1 VISYY
6 AFVRFVEHLPEHLYT
21 NYSSPSKLMVLVRGG
36 PAWIPIAIV
45 GGAVFGAAGLGSR
58 SKASAL
64 VRVVSIALISGTLA
78 GEGLLWLVRRGN
90 AGDFVFALEMI
101 VGLMLP
107 WLLLRDRTEQLR
119 AWWGAV
125 AIGVA
130 VLAFE
135 AVIRTVM
142 SL

>member
-1 VISYY
+1 MQQIKDLEARLDQLVSRFFRLTQYYITSHAVIL
-6 AFVRFVEHLPEHLYT
+6 A
-21 NYSSPSKLMVLVRGG
+21 
-36 PAWIPIAIV
+36 IPIAII

-64 VRVVSIALISGTLA
+64 VRVVSIAVMSGMLA

-107 WLLLRDRTEQLR
+107 WLLLRDRSEQVR